1 MHSKS
6 VDSLSL
12 TRAGFIEYFLVATKL
27 VHALTAIAPALF
39 LLYYP
44 GLVPV
49 ELRSNML
56 GLLLF
61 FGALTVIMFQALD
74 VYSDDIFSNRLRFR
88 IMFFAWASAFCLLL
102 FMYQGLG
109 LFPYLS
115 SKLVIFWFTGSLLLF
130 GVQRLL
136 VLRLYRAW
144 MKRGM
149 YLQRTVILG
158 FTESGMH
165 LAEYLVRNHD
175 IRSGIIGFIDD
186 RSERV
191 PENYNSLPLLGN
203 TKDLEKLIRQEQVDQ
218 VLVALPWFAEGRI
231 GAIVHRLRQL
241 PVNVLLVPDMAAF
254 RHAHNRIVD
263 VSGIPMFNASELPL
277 FFFISGVFFRTEQPF
292 GEMALRKADALLKPF
307 FVTMLGYVI
316 LRDLLR
322 GQPLLPDIGGVLYAS
337 VDTLP
342 WQALWYLP
350 HFWVAT
356 LFAWFMLRVIQR
368 LGLSLAAS
376 CVLLAVQLGLGIL
389 FLKTFWQIPVE
400 FGGEQYLLPG
410 LPFSLDITLISSAHF
425 MFGYVLRDVLRRHQ
439 SSLLT
444 LCIALAVTTASFLYY
459 PTVVDMAQRRYDHWF
474 WATVQAVSGVY
485 LCWALSGL
493 MMKIDWLG
501 KAMTYIGQSTLILL
515 IFHGEIQHKTFNLL
529 VHLGLSEPAAASVA
543 LVISVIVSLLIGE
556 VIKRVA
562 LLRALYF
569 PFPVRKKAAAVQGGG
584 EAR

>member
-1 MHSKS
+1 MKKRWIQMDVTRGVGILIIVFGHSW
-6 VDSLSL
+6 
-12 TRAGFIEYFLVATKL
+12 FVASSPT
-27 VHALTAIAPALF
+27 V
-39 LLYYP
+39 LY
-44 GLVPV
+44 
-49 ELRSNML
+49 
-56 GLLLF
+56 
-61 FGALTVIMFQALD
+61 
-74 VYSDDIFSNRLRFR
+74 
-88 IMFFAWASAFCLLL
+88 
-102 FMYQGLG
+102 
-109 LFPYLS
+109 
-115 SKLVIFWFTGSLLLF
+115 
-130 GVQRLL
+130 
-136 VLRLYRAW
+136 
-144 MKRGM
+144 
-149 YLQRTVILG
+149 
-158 FTESGMH
+158 
-165 LAEYLVRNHD
+165 
-175 IRSGIIGFIDD
+175 
-186 RSERV
+186 
-191 PENYNSLPLLGN
+191 PLLSPF
-203 TKDLEKLIRQEQVDQ
+203 I
-218 VLVALPWFAEGRI
+218 
-231 GAIVHRLRQL
+231 
-241 PVNVLLVPDMAAF
+241 
-254 RHAHNRIVD
+254 
-263 VSGIPMFNASELPL
+263 LPL

-501 KAMTYIGQSTLILL
+501 KAMTYIGHVDPDPADLPRRDPAQDLQPAGPPGPVGT
-515 IFHGEIQHKTFNLL
+515 GRCQRRPGD
-529 VHLGLSEPAAASVA
+529 LGDRLAADRRSDQARRAAARPLLPLPGAQEGRRGPGRRRSA
-543 LVISVIVSLLIGE
+543 LTPSARCACAG
-556 VIKRVA
+556 
-562 LLRALYF
+562 
-569 PFPVRKKAAAVQGGG
+569 PFPSRLPFP
-584 EAR
+584 